1 MKRDL
6 NIITRLMIGSWLKC
20 TIQRKV
26 VVIRNEEGNVLETYN
41 IRKLKPYTGPAIPA
55 RARVV
60 HEAEGQ
66 SHYFFVEEAN
76 RMEAYILE
84 RSIAGG
90 RECSKLEGLHYW
102 PPIHN

>member
-1 MKRDL
+1 MPSLVYVSTSSLTSGALD
-6 NIITRLMIGSWLKC
+6 IGLGCVFVSLWLDSN
-20 TIQRKV
+20 T
-26 VVIRNEEGNVLETYN
+26 
-41 IRKLKPYTGPAIPA
+41 PAIPA

-60 HEAEGQ
+60 HQAEGQ
-66 SHYFFVEEAN
+66 AYYFFVEEAN

-102 PPIHN
+102 PPNHN